1 MKTQNSTLPHVV
13 ILGAGFG
20 GLRVAKSLAG
30 ESVRVTL
37 VDRNNYHLFQPLLYQ
52 VATSML
58 SADEIA
64 YPVRTTLRGAG
75 NLSFH
80 LGEVKE
86 INLREKY
93 VTTNND
99 RLPYDYLVL
108 ALGGETHYF
117 GLKSVAQFGFG
128 LKDLDDALNIRNHL
142 LQQFEKAIFETDNE
156 KREAL
161 LTFVIAGGGPT
172 GVECAGAISE
182 LVRIVLKKDY
192 PTLDESDIRV
202 VLLEAGEKLLVSM
215 PAELG
220 EATLQV
226 LEQKKH
232 VEVIFGSTVTNFDGA
247 EVSLKDGT
255 SISANTLIW
264 AAGVRAVGLLD
275 TLGLEQDRLGRLI
288 VAPTLQV
295 PGYPEVFVIGDAA
308 SLEGKDGKPLP
319 MIAPV
324 AMQQAGVVAKNLLNS
339 LQGKP
344 CEEFMY
350 RDPGI
355 LATIGRNQAVAHL
368 GRWKLHGIVAWLL
381 WVVIHIYQLV
391 GFRNRL
397 AVLLDWAWTY
407 VSYDRAVRLIQRT

>member
-1 MKTQNSTLPHVV
+1 MKSPTRCAPRCAAS
-13 ILGAGFG
+13 
-20 GLRVAKSLAG
+20 S
-30 ESVRVTL
+30 
-37 VDRNNYHLFQPLLYQ
+37 
-52 VATSML
+52 
-58 SADEIA
+58 
-64 YPVRTTLRGAG
+64 

-80 LGEVKE
+80 LGEVQE

-93 VTTNND
+93 VITNND
-99 RLPYDYLVL
+99 HLPYDYLVL

-324 AMQQAGVVAKNLLNS
+324 AMQQAGVAAKNLSIPSRANLVRILLPRSGNPGDNRAEPGGS
-339 LQGKP
+339 ASWALEAP
-344 CEEFMY
+344 RY
-350 RDPGI
+350 RG
-355 LATIGRNQAVAHL
+355 
-368 GRWKLHGIVAWLL
+368 
-381 WVVIHIYQLV
+381 
-391 GFRNRL
+391 L
-397 AVLLDWAWTY
+397 AVVGGYPYLPAG
-407 VSYDRAVRLIQRT
+407 RLSQPDGSPPGLGLELPVL